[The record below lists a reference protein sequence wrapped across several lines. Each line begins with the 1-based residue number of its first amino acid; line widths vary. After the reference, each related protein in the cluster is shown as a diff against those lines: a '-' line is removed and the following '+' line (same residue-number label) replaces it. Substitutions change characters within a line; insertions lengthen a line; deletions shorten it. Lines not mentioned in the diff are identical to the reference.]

1 MAEEEEPQGTQGTAP
16 NTASEGAVTGGATE
30 GATAGGGRR
39 RTRGGSRT
47 PRAGRTPGSGRTPGT
62 ATPGGGA
69 PTGYSEGEGEDL
81 YDEEG
86 GRQVFQLEDYRA
98 IAALDRYE
106 SEGLAHETDVD
117 EGDAGL
123 QMQRRFQAD
132 AEMDRRDRRRARGLP
147 GALEE
152 DELQAEE
159 RDRRRRRLLRER
171 MGVFG
176 DLGGEEGRLRVS
188 LEELKGPVRDHLESE
203 PVREA
208 VSAKFREFLRTATD
222 DSGRSVFAERIDR
235 MCAANRQ
242 TLEVPF
248 TLLAEHSKVLAMW
261 IVDAPLQVLP
271 LFHKVAR
278 QAVLSMFPAYGAIL
292 APGKGEAAGEAAGGA
307 GEIFVRIAD
316 YPVVHQIR
324 DIRQKDLGSLVKVTG
339 VVTRR
344 TGIFPKMS
352 EVIYG
357 CDKCGARLGPFT
369 QSVAGDAE
377 EVKPN
382 ICSHCQSPGPFHPIS
397 ELTLYRNFQKM
408 TIQEPPSSVPAGRLP
423 RSKEVVL
430 LDDLTDCARPG
441 EEVEVTGV
449 YGYHFDQGMLEK
461 SGFPVFSTVVE
472 ANHVSKKADR
482 FAAYALTEEDKEDIQ
497 RLRRDP
503 RIGDRIIKSIA
514 PSICGHN
521 HIKTAIALSMFGGQE
536 KVSQGRHRIRGDIN
550 VLMVG
555 DPGVAKSQFLKY
567 VEKTANRAVYTTGKG
582 ASAVG
587 LTAAVRRDPVTRE
600 WTLEGGA
607 LVLADKGVCLIDEF
621 DKMNDQDRVS
631 IHEAME
637 QQSISISKAGIVTS
651 LQARCAVIA
660 AANPVSGRYEPHR
673 TLTENVELTDPI
685 ISRFDILC
693 VVRDKVDPVQDS
705 KLAKHVL
712 GNHVR
717 NHPDYDPELP
727 EHAHLP
733 APEEED
739 DEILSQDQLR
749 KYVTFA
755 KQSCRPR
762 MTQAHEEKIARVY
775 AELRRESMGGQGIP
789 IAVRHLESIIRMGES
804 HARMHLRDTV
814 AEEDVDV
821 AIRVMLESF
830 IAAQKLSNQKQMER
844 KFRKYI
850 TYKQDVN
857 DLLLFCLRQLL
868 REHIR
873 FDAPASSSEYA
884 IPVERLK
891 EMAAKYHVKDVR
903 GFLKSKQFQENDFK
917 THEGMITYPV
927 V

>member
-1 MAEEEEPQGTQGTAP
+1 M
-16 NTASEGAVTGGATE
+16 
-30 GATAGGGRR
+30 
-39 RTRGGSRT
+39 
-47 PRAGRTPGSGRTPGT
+47 
-62 ATPGGGA
+62 
-69 PTGYSEGEGEDL
+69 
-81 YDEEG
+81 
-86 GRQVFQLEDYRA
+86 
-98 IAALDRYE
+98 
-106 SEGLAHETDVD
+106 
-117 EGDAGL
+117 
-123 QMQRRFQAD
+123 
-132 AEMDRRDRRRARGLP
+132 
-147 GALEE
+147 
-152 DELQAEE
+152 
-159 RDRRRRRLLRER
+159 
-171 MGVFG
+171 
-176 DLGGEEGRLRVS
+176 
-188 LEELKGPVRDHLESE
+188 
-203 PVREA
+203 
-208 VSAKFREFLRTATD
+208 
-222 DSGRSVFAERIDR
+222 
-235 MCAANRQ
+235 
-242 TLEVPF
+242 
-248 TLLAEHSKVLAMW
+248 
-261 IVDAPLQVLP
+261 
-271 LFHKVAR
+271 
-278 QAVLSMFPAYGAIL
+278 
-292 APGKGEAAGEAAGGA
+292 
-307 GEIFVRIAD
+307 
-316 YPVVHQIR
+316 
-324 DIRQKDLGSLVKVTG
+324 
-339 VVTRR
+339 
-344 TGIFPKMS
+344 
-352 EVIYG
+352 
-357 CDKCGARLGPFT
+357 
-369 QSVAGDAE
+369 
-377 EVKPN
+377 
-382 ICSHCQSPGPFHPIS
+382 
-397 ELTLYRNFQKM
+397 
-408 TIQEPPSSVPAGRLP
+408 
-423 RSKEVVL
+423 
-430 LDDLTDCARPG
+430 
-441 EEVEVTGV
+441 
-449 YGYHFDQGMLEK
+449 
-461 SGFPVFSTVVE
+461 
-472 ANHVSKKADR
+472 
-482 FAAYALTEEDKEDIQ
+482 
-497 RLRRDP
+497 
-503 RIGDRIIKSIA
+503 
-514 PSICGHN
+514 
-521 HIKTAIALSMFGGQE
+521 
-536 KVSQGRHRIRGDIN
+536 
-550 VLMVG
+550 
-555 DPGVAKSQFLKY
+555 
-567 VEKTANRAVYTTGKG
+567 
-582 ASAVG
+582 
-587 LTAAVRRDPVTRE
+587 TRE

-717 NHPDYDPELP
+717 NHPEYDPELP

-830 IAAQKLSNQKQMER
+830 IAAQKLSAQKQMER

-873 FDAPASSSEYA
+873 FDAPAGTSEYA

-903 GFLKSKQFQENDFK
+903 GFLKSKQFLENDFK